1 MKISY
6 NWLKW
11 YIPEIPEPLKFA
23 DVFTYH
29 LCEVDGMET
38 WQDPNSSKDERAS
51 DTIFDLNIL
60 PNRAH
65 DLLSHKG
72 VAEELSGL
80 LQIPFVDPTPK
91 YKIPESKETSL
102 KINIETDNPD
112 ASVGVKCRRY
122 SARIIRG
129 VQVGASPEWVALH
142 LESIGQRSINNVV
155 DATNLTMFD
164 CGQPTH
170 AFDLAKVK
178 GEIKIRNAKAGEKI
192 TLLTGEEKE
201 LLETDLVIAD
211 EEGALAI
218 AGVKGGTKAEV
229 DENTKDVIIE
239 VANFDPASVR
249 KTAKRLNIFTDSTK
263 RFENDL
269 SPVYVPPAMVE
280 LSALFVEMF
289 PEAVFE
295 EVVDEYPTRENF
307 EKKRMVVVSQ
317 KDINRILGADF
328 DVATITTAVLSLGF
342 DYSETDGIFQ
352 VFVPLERLDL
362 NLTQDLVEEVGRV
375 IGYEKVAPVMP
386 EISKK
391 PETNETFA
399 KVFAVRKYL
408 LDQGYSE
415 VMTYTFTKKGKVEV
429 ARGVKGKSFLRTN
442 ISDGIKESYE
452 MNKLNAGVLG
462 MDEIKIFEIGTVFSE
477 ADKEIIHVAIADK
490 KGIKEVTLDEY
501 VKECSLDLLE
511 YKILENSEK
520 ENKHFKQWSSFPF
533 IIRDIAVL
541 MPNETDKKELEDILE
556 KAELLA
562 REPRLVDVYQKDYQT
577 SYAYRLVF
585 QSDEKTLTDDE
596 VVPIMEV
603 LYEKIKGKSWEVR

>member
-11 YIPEIPEPLKFA
+11 YIPEIPEPEKLA

-38 WQDPNSSKDERAS
+38 WQD

-72 VAEELSGL
+72 VAKELSGL
-80 LQIPFVDPTPK
+80 LQITFIDPTPK

-102 KINIETDNPD
+102 KINIENE
-112 ASVGVKCRRY
+112 KCRRY

-129 VQVGASPEWVALH
+129 VKVGPSPEWVVKH

-170 AFDLAKVK
+170 AFDFEKIK
-178 GEIKIRNAKAGEKI
+178 GPITIRNAKAGEKI
-192 TLLTGEEKE
+192 NILGGEEKE
-201 LLETDLVIAD
+201 LVETDMVIAD
-211 EEGALAI
+211 DEGALAI

-239 VANFDPASVR
+239 VANFDPVSVR
-249 KTAKRLNIFTDSTK
+249 KTAKRLGIFTDSTK

-269 SPVYVPPAMVE
+269 SPVYVTPAMVE

-295 EVVDEYPTRENF
+295 EIVDEYPTRETF
-307 EKKRMVVVSQ
+307 EKKKMVVVSQ
-317 KDINRILGADF
+317 KDINRILGTNF

-362 NLTQDLVEEVGRV
+362 NLTQDLVEEVARV

-386 EISKK
+386 EIFKK
-391 PETNETFA
+391 PKINETFA
-399 KVFAVRKYL
+399 KVFAVRKKL
-408 LDQGYSE
+408 LEEGYSE
-415 VMTYTFTKKGKVEV
+415 VMTYTFVKKGKVEV
-429 ARGVKGKSFLRTN
+429 ARGVKGKSHLRTN
-442 ISDGIKESYE
+442 ISDGIKESFE
-452 MNKLNAGVLG
+452 MNRLNTGVLG
-462 MDEIKIFEIGTVFSE
+462 MDEIKIFEIGTVFPE
-477 ADKEIIHVAIADK
+477 ADKEIIHVAVA
-490 KGIKEVTLDEY
+490 
-501 VKECSLDLLE
+501 
-511 YKILENSEK
+511 
-520 ENKHFKQWSSFPF
+520 
-533 IIRDIAVL
+533 
-541 MPNETDKKELEDILE
+541 DKKEL
-556 KAELLA
+556 K
-562 REPRLVDVYQKDYQT
+562 K
-577 SYAYRLVF
+577 
-585 QSDEKTLTDDE
+585 
-596 VVPIMEV
+596 
-603 LYEKIKGKSWEVR
+603 

>member
-11 YIPEIPEPLKFA
+11 YIPEIPAAEKLA

-38 WQDPNSSKDERAS
+38 WQD

-72 VAEELSGL
+72 VAKELSGL
-80 LQIPFVDPTPK
+80 LQIPFVDPTPS

-102 KINIETDNPD
+102 KINIETDR
-112 ASVGVKCRRY
+112 CRRY
-122 SARIIRG
+122 SARITRG
-129 VQVGASPEWVALH
+129 VKIGPSPEWVVKH

-192 TLLTGEEKE
+192 TILGGEEKE
-201 LLETDLVIAD
+201 LIETDMVIAD

-249 KTAKRLNIFTDSTK
+249 KTAKRLGIFTDSTK

-269 SPVYVPPAMVE
+269 SPVYVTPAMVE

-289 PEAVFE
+289 PEAIFE
-295 EVVDEYPTRENF
+295 DVVDEYPTRETF
-307 EKKRMVVVSQ
+307 EKKKMVVVSQ
-317 KDINRILGADF
+317 KDINRILGTNF

-386 EISKK
+386 EISRK
-391 PETNETFA
+391 PKINETFA
-399 KVFAVRKYL
+399 KVFAVRKKL
-408 LDQGYSE
+408 LEEGYSE

-429 ARGVKGKSFLRTN
+429 ARGVKGKSYLRTN

-462 MDEIKIFEIGTVFSE
+462 MDEVKVFEIGTVFPE
-477 ADKEIIHVAIADK
+477 ADKEIINMAVADK
-490 KGIKEVTLDEY
+490 KGIKEMTIDEY
-501 VKECSLDLLE
+501 VKENNLYISE
-511 YKILENSEK
+511 YEISENSEK

-533 IIRDIAVL
+533 IIRDVAVL
-541 MPNETDKKELEDILE
+541 LPNETDKQELEDILE
-556 KAELLA
+556 KAKLLA

-585 QSDEKTLTDDE
+585 QSDEKTLSDDE
-596 VVPIMEV
+596 VAPIMED
-603 LYEKIKGKSWEVR
+603 LYMKIKGKGWEVR

>member
-11 YIPEIPEPLKFA
+11 YVPEIPEPEKLA

-38 WQDPNSSKDERAS
+38 WQDPNSSGDERAS

-72 VAEELSGL
+72 VAKELSGL
-80 LQIPFVDPTPK
+80 LQIPFIDPTSK
-91 YKIPESKETSL
+91 YKIPETNSTDL
-102 KINIETDNPD
+102 KINIETD
-112 ASVGVKCRRY
+112 KCRRY

-129 VQVGASPEWVALH
+129 VKVGPSPEWVTLH

-155 DATNLTMFD
+155 DATNLTMYD
-164 CGQPTH
+164 SGQPTH
-170 AFDLAKVK
+170 SFDLAKVK
-178 GEIKIRNAKAGEKI
+178 GEIKIRNAKFGERI

-201 LLETDLVIAD
+201 LLETDMVIAD

-218 AGVKGGTKAEV
+218 AGVKGGKKAEV

-249 KTAKRLNIFTDSTK
+249 KTAKRLGIFTDSTK

-295 EVVDEYPTRENF
+295 EIVDEYPTRENF

-317 KDINRILGADF
+317 KDVNRILGADF

-375 IGYEKVAPVMP
+375 IGYEKVTPVMP
-386 EISKK
+386 EISSK
-391 PETNETFA
+391 PEINENFA
-399 KVFAVRKYL
+399 KVFAVRSKL
-408 LDQGYSE
+408 LEEGYSE

-429 ARGVKGKSFLRTN
+429 ARGVKGKSHLRTN
-442 ISDGIKESYE
+442 ISDGVKESFE

-462 MDEIKIFEIGTVFSE
+462 MDEIKIFEIGTVFPE
-477 ADKEIIHVAIADK
+477 ADKEIIHVAVADK
-490 KGIKEVTLDEY
+490 KGIKEMTLDEY
-501 VKECSLDLLE
+501 VKELDLDLSE

-520 ENKHFKQWSSFPF
+520 ENKHFKQWSSFPA

-556 KAELLA
+556 KADLLA
-562 REPRLVDVYQKDYQT
+562 RPPRLVDVYQKDYQT

-585 QSDEKTLTDDE
+585 QSEEKTLTDDE
-596 VVPIMEV
+596 VAPIMED
-603 LYEKIKGKSWEVR
+603 LYEKTKGKGWEIR

>member
-11 YIPEIPEPLKFA
+11 YIPEIPEPEKLA

-38 WQDPNSSKDERAS
+38 WQDPNSSSDERAS

-72 VAEELSGL
+72 VAKEVSGL
-80 LQIPFVDPTPK
+80 LQITFIDPTSK
-91 YKIPESKETSL
+91 YKIPETNSTDL
-102 KINIETDNPD
+102 KINIETD
-112 ASVGVKCRRY
+112 KCRRY

-129 VQVGASPEWVALH
+129 VKVGPSPEWVTLH

-155 DATNLTMFD
+155 DATNLTMYD
-164 CGQPTH
+164 SGQPTH
-170 AFDLAKVK
+170 SFDLAKVK
-178 GEIKIRNAKAGEKI
+178 GEIKIRNAKFGERI

-201 LLETDLVIAD
+201 LLETDMVIAD

-218 AGVKGGTKAEV
+218 AGVKGGKKAEV

-249 KTAKRLNIFTDSTK
+249 KTAKRLGIFTDSTK

-295 EVVDEYPTRENF
+295 EIVDEYPTRENF

-317 KDINRILGADF
+317 KDVNRILGADF

-375 IGYEKVAPVMP
+375 IGYEKVTPVMP
-386 EISKK
+386 EISSK
-391 PETNETFA
+391 PEINENFA
-399 KVFAVRKYL
+399 KVFAVRSKL
-408 LDQGYSE
+408 LEEGYSE

-429 ARGVKGKSFLRTN
+429 ARGVKGKSHLRTN
-442 ISDGIKESYE
+442 ISDGVKESFE

-462 MDEIKIFEIGTVFSE
+462 MDEIKIFEIGTVFPE
-477 ADKEIIHVAIADK
+477 ADKEIIHVAVADK
-490 KGIKEVTLDEY
+490 KGIKEMTLDEY
-501 VKECSLDLLE
+501 VKELDLDLSE

-520 ENKHFKQWSSFPF
+520 ENKHFKQWSSFPA

-556 KAELLA
+556 KADLLA
-562 REPRLVDVYQKDYQT
+562 RPPRLVDVYQKDYQT

-585 QSDEKTLTDDE
+585 QSEEKTLTDDE
-596 VVPIMEV
+596 VAPIMED
-603 LYEKIKGKSWEVR
+603 LYEKTKGKSWEVR